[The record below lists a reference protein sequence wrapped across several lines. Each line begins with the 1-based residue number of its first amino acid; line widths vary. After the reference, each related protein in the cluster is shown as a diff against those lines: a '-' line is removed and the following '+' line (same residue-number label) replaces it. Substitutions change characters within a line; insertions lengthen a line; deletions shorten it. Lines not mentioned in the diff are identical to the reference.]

1 MVFADHIKAADSATL
16 PQLIY
21 RLLPELVDLGS
32 IATIS
37 GSLELTQYTKG
48 ALVINLSNGVSYN
61 LILSNTGT
69 GVLLSGSIT
78 AQAQTDCTRCTDE
91 TQLSIEADVDCYY
104 IIDRKYHDMAEED
117 DSSVIV
123 GDDGKV
129 DLAEPIIA
137 ALVYEIPFTVLCQE
151 NCAGLCDKCFANLN
165 YEECTCK
172 DEPDPDHP
180 LAALRTL
187 FDAE

>member
-1 MVFADHIKAADSATL
+1 
-16 PQLIY
+16 
-21 RLLPELVDLGS
+21 LVDLGS
-32 IATIS
+32 VATLR

-48 ALVINLSNGVSYN
+48 ALVINLPEGVYYD
-61 LILSNTGT
+61 LTLSNTGT
-69 GVLLSGSIT
+69 GVLLSGSIV
-78 AQAQTDCTRCTDE
+78 AKALTDCTRCTDE
-91 TQLSIEADVDCYY
+91 TQIDIQASVEGYY
-104 IIDRKYHDMAEED
+104 IIDRKYHEIAEEND
-117 DSSVIV
+117 NSVIV
-123 GDDGKV
+123 SENGKV

-137 ALVYEIPFTVLCQE
+137 ALVYEIPFVVLCKE

-187 FDAE
+187 FDES